1 VVVMA
6 DQAASVIAQ
15 LKNKSKEQD
24 VPLQQLLNLFCQEEF
39 IRRLSRSD
47 YKSHLILKGGF
58 LLYTISQFTTR
69 PTVDAD
75 YLLKNHSNDQVE
87 VEKMINRIIQDVGEN
102 DFVQLEI
109 RNTEIISEN
118 KNYHGIRANLMGTIG
133 RTKTPF
139 SIDFGIGDV
148 IVPSAITRTLPVL
161 LNDFEKP
168 EVLTYSLEST
178 IAEKIDAIIV
188 MMELTG
194 RMKDFYDIYYLATT
208 YDFDGRKLQEAIYD
222 TLTNRGTPYERDS
235 ILAINDLIENQ
246 EIQQRWSVFCK
257 KILKFEIELQP
268 VIQLIT
274 DILQPPFEAIVNEDE
289 FFSIWSA
296 EEHNYIS

>member
-1 VVVMA
+1 MA
-6 DQAASVIAQ
+6 DKAASVFAK
-15 LKNKSKEQD
+15 LKNKSKEQG

-39 IRRLSRSD
+39 IRRLARSN
-47 YKSHLILKGGF
+47 YKDQLILKGGF

-75 YLLKNHSNDQVE
+75 YLLKNHSNDQAE
-87 VEKMINRIIQDVGEN
+87 VEKLINNIIQDGGEN
-102 DFVQLEI
+102 DFVQIEI

-118 KNYHGIRANLMGTIG
+118 KSYQGIRANLLGTIG

-148 IVPSAITRTLPVL
+148 IVPSAVTRTLPVL
-161 LNDFEKP
+161 INDFEQP

-188 MMELTG
+188 MMQLTG

-208 YDFDGRKLQEAIYD
+208 FDFDGRKLQEAIYD
-222 TLTNRGTPYERDS
+222 TLTNRGTHYEKDS
-235 ILAINDLIENQ
+235 ILAINDIADNTQ
-246 EIQQRWSVFCK
+246 IQQRWSVFCK
-257 KILKFEIELQP
+257 KILKFDIELQS
-268 VIQLIT
+268 VIQIIT
-274 DILQPPFEAIVNEDE
+274 DMLQPPFKAIVMEGE
-289 FFSIWSA
+289 FFGTWSA
-296 EEHNYIS
+296 EEQNYIS

>member
-1 VVVMA
+1 MA
-6 DQAASVIAQ
+6 DKTASVLAK
-15 LKNKSKEQD
+15 LKNKSKEQG

-39 IRRLSRSD
+39 IRRLARSN
-47 YKSHLILKGGF
+47 YKDQLILKGGF

-75 YLLKNHSNDQVE
+75 YLLKNHSNDQAE
-87 VEKMINRIIQDVGEN
+87 VEKLINSIIQDGGEN
-102 DFVQLEI
+102 DFAQLEI

-118 KNYHGIRANLMGTIG
+118 KSYHGIRANLLGTIG
-133 RTKTPF
+133 RTKTQF

-148 IVPSAITRTLPVL
+148 IVPSAVTRTLPVL
-161 LNDFEKP
+161 INDFEQP

-208 YDFDGRKLQEAIYD
+208 FDFDGRKLQEAIYD
-222 TLTNRGTPYERDS
+222 TLTNRGTPYEKDS
-235 ILAINDLIENQ
+235 ILAINDLVDNKQ
-246 EIQQRWSVFCK
+246 IQQRWSVFCK
-257 KILKFEIELQP
+257 KILKFDIELQS
-268 VIQLIT
+268 VIEIIT
-274 DILQPPFEAIVNEDE
+274 DMLQPPFKAIVIEGE
-289 FFSIWSA
+289 FFGTWSA
-296 EEHNYIS
+296 EEQKYIS

>member
-1 VVVMA
+1 MA
-6 DQAASVIAQ
+6 DLSASVIAK
-15 LKNKSKEQD
+15 LKNKSKEQS

-39 IRRLSRSD
+39 IRRLARSN
-47 YKSHLILKGGF
+47 YKEHLILKGGF

-87 VEKMINRIIQDVGEN
+87 VEKMITRIIHDSGEN
-102 DFVQLEI
+102 DFIQLEI

-118 KNYHGIRANLMGTIG
+118 KAYHGIRANLMGTIG

-161 LNDFEKP
+161 LNDFEQP

-194 RMKDFYDIYYLATT
+194 RMKDFYDIFYLATT
-208 YDFDGRKLQEAIYD
+208 FDFDGRKLQEAIYD

-235 ILAINDLIENQ
+235 ILAINDLIDNPQ
-246 EIQQRWSVFCK
+246 IQQRWSIFCK
-257 KILKFEIELQP
+257 KVFKFEIELQS
-268 VIQLIT
+268 VIQIIT
-274 DILQPPFEAIVNEDE
+274 DMLQPPFEAIVNESE
-289 FFSIWSA
+289 FFGMWNA
-296 EEHNYIS
+296 DEHKYIS